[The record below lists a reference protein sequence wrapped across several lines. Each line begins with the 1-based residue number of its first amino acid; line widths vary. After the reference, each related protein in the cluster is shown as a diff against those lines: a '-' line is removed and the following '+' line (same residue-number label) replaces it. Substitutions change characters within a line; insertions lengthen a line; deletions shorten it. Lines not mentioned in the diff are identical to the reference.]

1 MRAYNESYLNDAKNN
16 LADFFDYAVH
26 DCKLN
31 PDSFI
36 QLFTQINLSVE
47 TPLLF
52 QVCPEQNLQELYCLP
67 FIRSA
72 LFRKNLFPRNAPL
85 FTGQDGHWQNINGVR
100 ANGLKIFFPEFPFQK
115 LFPCILY
122 ITKWI

>member
-1 MRAYNESYLNDAKNN
+1 MRAYSESYLNDTKNN
-16 LADFFDYAVH
+16 LADFFDYAVR

-31 PDSFI
+31 P
-36 QLFTQINLSVE
+36 E
-47 TPLLF
+47 
-52 QVCPEQNLQELYCLP
+52 YCLP

-72 LFRKNLFPRNAPL
+72 LFRKNLFPRTTPL

-100 ANGLKIFFPEFPFQK
+100 VNGLKIFFPEFPFQK
-115 LFPCILY
+115 SFPCILY

>member
-36 QLFTQINLSVE
+36 QLFIQSGYADKFERGNPSVISGMSGTELSKLSGVKLRSIQMYEQRVNSIDKAQAGTVYKLSRVLGCTVE
-47 TPLLF
+47 DLLES
-52 QVCPEQNLQELYCLP
+52 PEM
-67 FIRSA
+67 
-72 LFRKNLFPRNAPL
+72 
-85 FTGQDGHWQNINGVR
+85 
-100 ANGLKIFFPEFPFQK
+100 
-115 LFPCILY
+115 
-122 ITKWI
+122 